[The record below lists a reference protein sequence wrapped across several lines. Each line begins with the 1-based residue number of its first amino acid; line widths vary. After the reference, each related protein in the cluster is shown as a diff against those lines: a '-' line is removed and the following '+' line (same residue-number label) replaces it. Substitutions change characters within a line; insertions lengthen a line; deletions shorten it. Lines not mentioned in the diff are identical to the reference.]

1 MLLPLA
7 GRHKIQRVLPTLSFS
22 YPAFLLPLAV
32 VVAAVAAV
40 NFDEPAP
47 ANGKNG
53 FGHFLAS
60 PAGSGASGVLRRYY
74 SLKQHFHVA
83 DVAMYSLVGTRGGLR
98 LKGAVDMHHAQSCL
112 NRKERV
118 AVPTRGR
125 CIMTG
130 ICVHAW

>member
-1 MLLPLA
+1 MLPL
-7 GRHKIQRVLPTLSFS
+7 S
-22 YPAFLLPLAV
+22 V

-47 ANGKNG
+47 TNGKNAL
-53 FGHFLAS
+53 GHYLAS
-60 PAGSGASGVLRRYY
+60 LAGSGASGVLRCYY
-74 SLKQHFHVA
+74 TLNQHIHVV

-98 LKGAVDMHHAQSCL
+98 LKGAVDMHHAYLCL
-112 NRKERV
+112 NHGEWV
-118 AVPTRGR
+118 AVSTRGR